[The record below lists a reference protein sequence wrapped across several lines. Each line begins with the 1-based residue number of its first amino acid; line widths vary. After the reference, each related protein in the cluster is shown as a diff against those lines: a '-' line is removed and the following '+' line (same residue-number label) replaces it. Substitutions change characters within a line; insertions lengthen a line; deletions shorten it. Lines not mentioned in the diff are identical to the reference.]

1 VERQKQD
8 QSHPDHQ
15 RIYSVDDDGEI
26 FEGIYND
33 SNLKK
38 ADDKEK
44 NLRIGIIGD
53 AYMQGD
59 IDSKQ
64 YLQEINSINNQQ
76 KK

>member
-1 VERQKQD
+1 MERKKQD
-8 QSHPDHQ
+8 QSHPDNQ

-33 SNLKK
+33 SNLEK

>member
-1 VERQKQD
+1 MERQKQD
-8 QSHPDHQ
+8 QSNPDNQ

-33 SNLKK
+33 SNLEK

>member
-1 VERQKQD
+1 MERKKQD
-8 QSHPDHQ
+8 QSHPDNQ

-33 SNLKK
+33 SNFEK

>member
-1 VERQKQD
+1 MERKKQD
-8 QSHPDHQ
+8 QSHPDNQ

-33 SNLKK
+33 SNLEK

-44 NLRIGIIGD
+44 NLRIGMIGD

>member
-1 VERQKQD
+1 MARKKQD
-8 QSHPDHQ
+8 QSHPDNQ

-33 SNLKK
+33 SNLEK

-44 NLRIGIIGD
+44 NLRIGMIGD

-59 IDSKQ
+59 IYSKQ